1 MIKVL
6 KGSIWTALVALT
18 LLWANRAAVA
28 QPVAVFTHEVDVLD
42 EFISRFNNQDS
53 LLFQAYP
60 KANRKRNFSESRGFL
75 IKSLFDFSS
84 KNWHTEDVK
93 TFMRTVSDT
102 SSPVYL
108 NFTDNN
114 WYAELVC
121 SITYKGKPEKANL
134 ILRFEEKSNGSRWA
148 IAGVKAPFLQHYR
161 DSVPPIPTRI
171 DETRG
176 LNPASHGNDFI
187 SLYRAF
193 DDAANIR
200 SYLVHEQLTRDM
212 QYFIRAF
219 LKKQMTLVQIDRVT
233 YHFLQVDGWIF
244 TVNNYPHRKTNAGWL
259 INQLMPANS
268 ALKQQY
274 KTKILNIN

>member
-1 MIKVL
+1 MMKVL
-6 KGSIWTALVALT
+6 NRFIGTALLALGM
-18 LLWANRAAVA
+18 LWAVPSVA

-53 LLFQAYP
+53 LLFQAYTQA
-60 KANRKRNFSESRGFL
+60 KKRNFTESRSFL

-84 KNWHTEDVK
+84 KSWHTEDVK
-93 TFMRTVSDT
+93 TFIKAVNDT
-102 SSPVYL
+102 GSPVYL
-108 NFTDNN
+108 NFNDSN

-134 ILRFEEKSNGSRWA
+134 ILRYEEKANGSRWA

-171 DETRG
+171 DQTRG

-200 SYLVHEQLTRDM
+200 SYLVHDPLGRDM
-212 QYFIRAF
+212 EYFIRAF

-259 INQLMPANS
+259 INQLMPANA